1 MKKMIALL
9 LSLSMM
15 LALVSCG
22 TSGSSSSEGTGG
34 SSSAQVSGGEDLTWG
49 LTPFETQQTVRLGFS
64 PAPLCPMASC
74 SRIIW
79 ACSMR

>member
-49 LTPFETQQTVRLGFS
+49 LTPFETQQTVRLGFHRLPS
-64 PAPLCPMASC
+64 VLWLPV
-74 SRIIW
+74 RG
-79 ACSMR
+79 